1 MPISNNYFVA
11 HVVVPS
17 ALVFVLIIGVVG
29 VLLGLGLISRN
40 QSLLRLLDRLN
51 HWTSIRRTLKPLEI
65 PRDIEQGARRH
76 PRGIG
81 VAVLIGAAF
90 SLYFLLLRVSASDL
104 TALLTTSGSK
114 AAVLWFANALRW
126 ALVAANVIALLIGVT
141 LAFFPHLMGPLA
153 ARANRWI
160 SSRRL
165 AMKADEMDLTLD
177 IVVRAYPRISGT
189 LIAIGA
195 LVPAV
200 GATMM
205 LLGGH

>member
-1 MPISNNYFVA
+1 MPLSNNYFVA

-29 VLLGLGLISRN
+29 VFLGLGLISRN
-40 QSLLRLLDRLN
+40 ESLLRLLDRLN
-51 HWTSIRRTLKPLEI
+51 HWTSIRRSLKPLEI
-65 PRDIEQGARRH
+65 PRDVEQGARRH
-76 PRGIG
+76 PRGLG

-90 SLYFLLLRVSASDL
+90 SLYFLLLRVSGSDL

-114 AAVLWFANALRW
+114 VAVLWFANSLRW
-126 ALVAANVIALLIGVT
+126 ALVAANLIALLIGVT
-141 LAFFPHLMGPLA
+141 LAFFPQLMGPLA

-177 IVVRAYPRISGT
+177 LVVRAYPRIAGT

-205 LLGGH
+205 LFGGR

>member
-1 MPISNNYFVA
+1 MPLSNNYFVA

-29 VLLGLGLISRN
+29 VFLGLGLISRN
-40 QSLLRLLDRLN
+40 ESLLRLLDRLN
-51 HWTSIRRTLKPLEI
+51 HWTSIRRSLKPLEI
-65 PRDIEQGARRH
+65 PRDVEQGARRH
-76 PRGIG
+76 PRGLG

-90 SLYFLLLRVSASDL
+90 SLYFLLLRVSGSDL

-114 AAVLWFANALRW
+114 VAVLWFANSLRW
-126 ALVAANVIALLIGVT
+126 ALVAANLIALLIGVT
-141 LAFFPHLMGPLA
+141 LAFFPQLMGPLA

-177 IVVRAYPRISGT
+177 LVVRAYPRIAGT

-205 LLGGH
+205 LFGGH

>member
-1 MPISNNYFVA
+1 MPLSNNYFVA
-11 HVVVPS
+11 HVVIPS
-17 ALVFVLIIGVVG
+17 ALVFVLIVGVVG

-40 QSLLRLLDRLN
+40 ESLLRLLDRLN
-51 HWTSIRRTLKPLEI
+51 HWTSIRRSLKPLEV
-65 PRDIEQGARRH
+65 PRDVEQGARRH
-76 PRGIG
+76 PRGLG
-81 VAVLIGAAF
+81 VVVLVGAAF
-90 SLYFLLLRVSASDL
+90 SLYFLLLRVSGSDL

-114 AAVLWFANALRW
+114 VAVLWFANSLRW
-126 ALVAANVIALLIGVT
+126 ALIAANIIALLIGVT

-177 IVVRAYPRISGT
+177 LVVRAYPRLAGT

-200 GATMM
+200 GASIM
-205 LLGGH
+205 LFGGR